1 MNKLVKLFMKNA
13 SAAVVILASSY
24 IQAQQVPNVQR
35 GAPGTFITGPSVNP
49 DLAQMGRLAIM
60 ESLGD
65 YVVTIPEGP
74 GSSGGSN
81 FLNQVWNFSDPANP
95 TLESVNLGR
104 TKMPYQAHGTVKR
117 YANGDVNIDL
127 GSEEAA
133 ILRANGSIEL
143 DSWSGPNDS
152 IFFNLGGLNYPWGAS
167 SWGFYE
173 FVSSRARLYLNNQF
187 MTEWDHLGTTGVI
200 GPPAFVGNLMIYASD
215 QANRGVAIYDI
226 SDPTREP
233 VLLDL
238 LTDNVGVINP
248 DNSTGAINIG
258 VAETAANASSLT
270 RSRPIGGYG
279 SAIHG
284 HYIVIASRPND
295 VTVMRGGIIVVDFE
309 DPTNLEVSCYIEL
322 DNDPMYVNF
331 QDEFAFVDRYKVNIE
346 DCSVATEFDEGA
358 HGAELSQFSLPLGNI
373 IIGGGIDNLATP
385 TINEQGISVWVH
397 QSEPDTRAPYVAYHI
412 PRAGQTNYPTIA
424 PISIS
429 IPETLRGRT
438 LVPGQNIILREVG
451 GQPLGLDYR
460 LSQSGMITIDPDQDF
475 KTDTDYEVSLV
486 GVSDYMG
493 NVMDTYTFRFSTGS
507 NAVPPPTPTAT
518 PAPTPTPTATAAP
531 TPTPT
536 ATPAPTPTAAPT
548 PTPNLPPRIANL
560 SVSATN
566 VVAGTTVDFT
576 VDASDPDGDRIFYSY
591 APGFGGATQ
600 TTSNTYSATYSQPG
614 TYTARV
620 TASDNISGVAV
631 ASRQITVTSVAPP
644 PPPPGGTIVDFANHS
659 SQLHCDIDN
668 SVVWAV
674 NPDNNTVTATSIS
687 SGDVVTELTSS
698 RDPRS
703 VLVNNNGEIWVASKD
718 TDSIDVYSAG
728 GRLIQQIATGYGT
741 APYGIVSSHDGN
753 AIYASLYN
761 SGEVI
766 RIDVNSLRVIAR
778 LKVGPT
784 PSALAITHDDASLLV
799 TRFISPENW
808 GEIWRINT
816 STMSVSNTIELYKSN
831 QLDTIDSGKGVP
843 NYISSIVISPSGDYA
858 YYTAKKDNTD
868 KGLINNNG
876 IRFLDLDD
884 DNTVRPIIGKIDLAS
899 STEDYDRRFDLD
911 NRESPSALAFSPN
924 ADFLFISLQGN
935 NEVVSLNIGAQGAL
949 SSLNGFFK
957 AGFAPQGLC
966 MDTQNE
972 HLYAKNFL
980 SRSISQ
986 FDIGDFLADG
996 GRSLNPPTQVFS
1008 TVSNEIL
1015 SPEVLAG
1022 KQFFYHGSDERMSAE
1037 GYMSCATC
1045 HMDGGHDGR
1054 TWDFTGRGEGL
1065 RNTTSL
1071 IGRSGT
1077 RFGRLHWSG
1086 NFDEVQDFEHDMRGA
1101 FLGLGFLS
1109 DSQFDQAS
1117 DTLGVEKAGMNQ
1129 DLDNLAAYVSSLG
1142 KASLP
1147 KSPFRNADGSL
1158 TSAGQAGAEV
1168 FRLQG
1173 CARCHAD
1180 KAFTD
1185 GIAHDVGTLRE
1196 YSGQRLNGTL
1206 SEIRTP
1212 SLLAVFDSAPYLH
1225 DGSAAT
1231 IEDIFSTVGGNVY
1244 QAEAHSP
1251 MAHNQPIFS
1260 NLRKSSGA
1268 MLYEGSSTGV
1278 TINDVDGG
1286 SGGEALIRVR
1296 AGGSNASGIASLV
1309 VEVNGQE
1316 VSESLNVISLDMVGG
1331 EQSAM
1336 AETKAIPINLNAG
1349 SNNTVVVRLASG
1361 AADMIVDDITI
1372 SNADHIANASAHT
1385 RVLDLPQTD
1394 FINLVSFLK
1403 QIDQNSAP
1411 EDSEQVVLGERPDII
1426 PTPIPTPTPGAAP
1439 QPTATPVATATPAP
1453 IPEPTVQPLPGSE
1466 STGGGLLPGTS
1477 GGGGSIDWLM
1487 LLALGGL
1494 VFIRLR
1500 RLS

>member
-1 MNKLVKLFMKNA
+1 MNRLVKLFMKNTIAA
-13 SAAVVILASSY
+13 SVIFASSY

-74 GSSGGSN
+74 GSSAGSN

-95 TLESVNLGR
+95 VLESISLGR
-104 TKMPYQAHGTVKR
+104 TKMPYQAHGTIKR
-117 YANGDVNIDL
+117 YADGDVNIDL

-133 ILRANGSIEL
+133 IMRANGSIEL
-143 DSWSGPNDS
+143 DSWPGPNDTTL
-152 IFFNLGGLNYPWGAS
+152 FNISGLYHPWGAS

-173 FVSSRARLYLNNQF
+173 FVSSPARLYMNNQF
-187 MTEWDHLGTTGVI
+187 MTEWDHLGNTGVI
-200 GPPAFVGNLMIYASD
+200 GAPAFVGNLLIYASD
-215 QANRGVAIYDI
+215 QANRGVAIYDV
-226 SDPTREP
+226 SDPTQEP
-233 VLLDL
+233 LLLDL
-238 LTDNVGVINP
+238 LTDKVGVINP
-248 DNSTGAINIG
+248 DNATGATNVG
-258 VAETAANASSLT
+258 VVETPANAASLT

-279 SAIHG
+279 WAIQG
-284 HYIVIASRPND
+284 HYIVFASRAND
-295 VTVMRGGIIVVDFE
+295 VTVLRGGIIVVDFE

-346 DCSVATEFDEGA
+346 DCSVAAEFDEGA
-358 HGAELSQFSLPLGNI
+358 HGAELSQYSLPLGNI
-373 IIGGGIDNLATP
+373 IVGGGIDNPATP
-385 TINEQGISVWVH
+385 SVNEQGISVWVH
-397 QSEPDTRAPYVAYHI
+397 QSEPDNRAPYVAYHI
-412 PRAGQTNYPTIA
+412 PKAGQTNYPTIA

-451 GQPLGLDYR
+451 GSLLSFDYR
-460 LSQSGMITIDPDQDF
+460 LAHFGMITIDPDQNL
-475 KTDTDYEVSLV
+475 KADTDYEVSLV
-486 GVSDYMG
+486 GISDYMG

-507 NAVPPPTPTAT
+507 GAVPSPTPTAT
-518 PAPTPTPTATAAP
+518 PIP

-536 ATPAPTPTAAPT
+536 ATPTPTSTATPT
-548 PTPNLPPRIANL
+548 PTPVPNSPPRITNF

-576 VDASDPDGDRIFYSY
+576 VDVNDPDGDRISYSY
-591 APGFGGATQ
+591 NPGFGSETQ
-600 TTSNTYSATYSQPG
+600 TASNTYSVTYSQPG

-620 TASDNISGVAV
+620 TATDDISGEAV
-631 ASRQITVTSVAPP
+631 ASRQITITSGAPP
-644 PPPPGGTIVDFANHS
+644 PPGRGTTANFANHS
-659 SQLHCDIDN
+659 RQLYCDIDN

-687 SGDVVTELTSS
+687 SGEVVIELTES

-703 VLVNNNGEIWVASKD
+703 VLVNNNGKIWVASKD
-718 TDSIDVYSAG
+718 TDSIDVYSANG
-728 GRLIQQIATGYGT
+728 QLIQQISTGYGT

-761 SGEVI
+761 SGEII
-766 RIDVNSLRVIAR
+766 RIDANNLRVVDR
-778 LKVGPT
+778 LRVGAT
-784 PSALAITHDDASLLV
+784 PSALAITHDDSSLLV
-799 TRFISPENW
+799 TRFISTENW

-816 STMSVSNTIELYKSN
+816 STMSVSNTIKLYKSN
-831 QLDTIDSGKGVP
+831 QLDTIANGKGVP
-843 NYISSIVISPSGDYA
+843 NYINSITISPSGEYA
-858 YYTAKKDNTD
+858 YYTGKKDNTD
-868 KGLINNNG
+868 KGLLNNKG
-876 IRFLDLDD
+876 SLFLDLDD
-884 DNTVRPIIGKIDLAS
+884 DNTVRPVIGKIDLAN

-935 NEVVSLNIGAQGAL
+935 NEVVSLNVDDQGVL
-949 SSLNGFFK
+949 STPNGFFET
-957 AGFAPQGLC
+957 GFAPQGLC
-966 MDTQNE
+966 MDTQNK
-972 HLYAKNFL
+972 HLYVKNFL
-980 SRSISQ
+980 SRSVSQ
-986 FDIGDFLADG
+986 IDVSDFLADG
-996 GRSLNPPTQVFS
+996 GRSLNPPIQVFS

-1022 KQFFYHGSDERMSAE
+1022 KQLFYHGSDKRMSAE

-1077 RFGRLHWSG
+1077 RFGTLHWSG
-1086 NFDEVQDFEHDMRGA
+1086 NFDEIQDFEHDMRSA

-1109 DSQFDQAS
+1109 DNQFAQANDS
-1117 DTLGVEKAGMNQ
+1117 LGTEKAGMNQ
-1129 DLDNLAAYVSSLG
+1129 DLDNLAAFVSSLG

-1158 TSAGQAGAEV
+1158 TSAGQAGAEI

-1180 KAFTD
+1180 SAFTD
-1185 GIAHDVGTLRE
+1185 GVAHDVGSLRE
-1196 YSGQRLNGTL
+1196 YSGQRLGGAL
-1206 SEIRTP
+1206 DKIRTP
-1212 SLLAVFDSAPYLH
+1212 SLLAVFESAPYLH

-1231 IEDIFSTVGGNVY
+1231 LEDIFSTIGGKVY
-1244 QAEAHSP
+1244 QAEAHSLVE
-1251 MAHNQPIFS
+1251 HSQPVFS
-1260 NLRKSSGA
+1260 NLRKGSGTLLYGGSA
-1268 MLYEGSSTGV
+1268 MEI
-1278 TINDVDGG
+1278 TINNVDGG
-1286 SGGEALIRVR
+1286 SGGQALIRAR
-1296 AGGSNASGIASLV
+1296 AGGTNANEAASLV
-1309 VEVNGQE
+1309 VEVNGQLM
-1316 VSESLNVISLDMVGG
+1316 STTLNVPSLDMIGG
-1331 EQSAM
+1331 EQTAI
-1336 AETKAIPINLNAG
+1336 AETKAISINLNAG
-1349 SNNTVVVRLASG
+1349 SNNTVILRLASE

-1372 SNADHIANASAHT
+1372 SNVEHIANASAHT
-1385 RVLDLPQTD
+1385 RVLDLPQKD
-1394 FINLVSFLK
+1394 VINLVSFLK

-1411 EDSEQVVLGERPDII
+1411 EDTDQVVLGERSNII
-1426 PTPIPTPTPGAAP
+1426 PTPSPKATPTSTPIPTAAP
-1439 QPTATPVATATPAP
+1439 QPTATATPAP

-1466 STGGGLLPGTS
+1466 SPGSGLLPGTS

-1487 LLALGGL
+1487 LIALGGL
-1494 VFIRLR
+1494 VLIRFR